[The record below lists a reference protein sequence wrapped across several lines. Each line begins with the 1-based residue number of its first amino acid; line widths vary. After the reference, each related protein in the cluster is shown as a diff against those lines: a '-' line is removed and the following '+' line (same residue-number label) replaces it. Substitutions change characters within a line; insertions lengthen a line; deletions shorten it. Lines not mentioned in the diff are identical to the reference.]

1 MQLGFCLPFAGS
13 WATPD
18 NQVTVARRAEE
29 LGYSS
34 LWVAQRL
41 LYPLE
46 PRNDYPSA
54 PGQPWPSPFE
64 RLVDPIV
71 TLAFVAGAT
80 RRIRLGTA
88 TLIAAY
94 VPPVVLAKQLATLDI
109 VSGGR
114 LDVGLSLGWSQD
126 EYEACG
132 VPFAE
137 RGARLDEYLRCLAAL
152 WSDDPVEF
160 SGRFY
165 SVPRSLFQPKPRQRP
180 RPPILVGGYAP
191 ATVRRA
197 ATLGDGYLGG
207 NVPLDRIA
215 PLVAELRAA
224 AADAGRDPSG
234 ASPAS
239 PRDPGSFRIVCRGS
253 VRLSDE
259 PLGDDDR
266 RPLWGSLDQIR
277 SDVARYRDA
286 GLDELF
292 FELNFDPALAAP
304 DADPKAS
311 MATAL
316 LLLEE
321 LAPAT

>member
-41 LYPLE
+41 FYPLE

-54 PGQPWPSPFE
+54 PGQPWPAPFQQV
-64 RLVDPIV
+64 VDPIV
-71 TLAFVAGAT
+71 TLAHVAGAT

-88 TLIAAY
+88 TLIAVY
-94 VPPVVLAKQLATLDI
+94 VAPVVLAKQLATLDI
-109 VSGGR
+109 VSEGR
-114 LDVGLSLGWSQD
+114 LDVGLGLGWSQD

-137 RGARLDEYLRCLAAL
+137 RGARLDEYLRCLHAL

-165 SVPRSLFQPKPRQRP
+165 SVPRSLFQPKPHQRP
-180 RPPILVGGYAP
+180 RPPLLVGGYAP

-207 NVPLDRIA
+207 NVPLISKLDPATI
-215 PLVAELRAA
+215 VA
-224 AADAGRDPSG
+224 
-234 ASPAS
+234 
-239 PRDPGSFRIVCRGS
+239 GSATPVSVKITGTQLGTVAS
-253 VRLSDE
+253 VRVNTVDRPPDSKSDKEITFTLNADDIKQAGQIEIKVVTADGIVSEATVINVSE
-259 PLGDDDR
+259 PTATD
-266 RPLWGSLDQIR
+266 
-277 SDVARYRDA
+277 
-286 GLDELF
+286 
-292 FELNFDPALAAP
+292 
-304 DADPKAS
+304 
-311 MATAL
+311 ATA
-316 LLLEE
+316 
-321 LAPAT
+321 PKR

>member
-1 MQLGFCLPFAGS
+1 MQLGFSLPFAGS
-13 WATPD
+13 WATPQ

-41 LYPLE
+41 FYPLE

-54 PGQPWPSPFE
+54 PGQPWPPPFQQV
-64 RLVDPIV
+64 VDPIV
-71 TLAFVAGAT
+71 TLAHVAGAT

-88 TLIAAY
+88 TLIPVY
-94 VPPVVLAKQLATLDI
+94 VSPVVLAKQLATLDI

-114 LDVGLSLGWSQD
+114 LDVGVGLGWSED

-132 VPFAE
+132 IPFKE
-137 RGARLDEYLRCLAAL
+137 RGARLDEYLRCLQAL

-165 SVPRSLFQPKPRQRP
+165 SVPRSLFQPKPLQRP

-207 NVPLDRIA
+207 NVPLARIV
-215 PLVAELRAA
+215 PLVDELRAA
-224 AADAGRDPSG
+224 AATAG
-234 ASPAS
+234 
-239 PRDPGSFRIVCRGS
+239 RDPGSFRIVCRGS

-259 PLGDDDR
+259 PLGEEDR
-266 RPLWGSLDQIR
+266 RPLWGSVDQIR

-292 FELNFDPALAAP
+292 FELNFDPGVAAP
-304 DADPKAS
+304 DADAKAS
-311 MATAL
+311 MDTAL

-321 LAPAT
+321 LAPSP

>member
-1 MQLGFCLPFAGS
+1 MQIGFSLPFAGP

-18 NQVTVARRAEE
+18 NQVTIALRAEE

-46 PRNDYPSA
+46 PRNDYPSN
-54 PGQPWPSPFE
+54 PGEPWPSPFE

-71 TLAFVAGAT
+71 TLAHVAGAT

-88 TLIAAY
+88 TLVPAYAA
-94 VPPVVLAKQLATLDI
+94 PVVLAKQLATLDVI
-109 VSGGR
+109 SRGR
-114 LDVGLSLGWSQD
+114 LDVGLSLGWSED

-132 VPFAE
+132 IPFRE
-137 RGARLDEYLRCLAAL
+137 RGARLDEYLRCLQAL
-152 WSDDPVEF
+152 WGDDPVEF
-160 SGRFY
+160 SGRYY
-165 SVPRSLFQPKPRQRP
+165 SVPRSLFQPKPHQRP
-180 RPPILVGGYAP
+180 RPPILIGGYAP

-207 NVPLDRIA
+207 NVPLARVV
-215 PLVAELRAA
+215 PLVAELRTA
-224 AADAGRDPSG
+224 AADAGREPDSL
-234 ASPAS
+234 
-239 PRDPGSFRIVCRGS
+239 RVVCRGA
-253 VRLSDE
+253 VRLLDE
-259 PLGDDDR
+259 PLAGDDR

-277 SDVARYRDA
+277 SDVARYEDA

-292 FELNFDPALAAP
+292 FELNFDPTVAGP
-304 DADPKAS
+304 GTDPKAS

-316 LLLEE
+316 LLLEA
-321 LAPAT
+321 LAPSP

>member
-1 MQLGFCLPFAGS
+1 MQLGFSLPFAGS

-41 LYPLE
+41 LYPTE

-54 PGQPWPSPFE
+54 PGQPWPAAFE
-64 RLVDPIV
+64 QVVDPIV
-71 TLAFVAGAT
+71 TLTHAAGVT

-88 TLIAAY
+88 TLLAVY
-94 VPPVVLAKQLATLDI
+94 VPPMVLAKQLATLDL
-109 VSGGR
+109 VSDGR

-126 EYEACG
+126 EYEAGG
-132 VPFAE
+132 VPFKE
-137 RGARLDEYLRCLAAL
+137 RGARLDEYLRCLQAL
-152 WSDDPVEF
+152 WADDPVEF

-165 SVPRSLFQPKPRQRP
+165 SVPRSLFRPKPRQRP
-180 RPPILVGGYAP
+180 RPPILVGGYAA

-197 ATLGDGYLGG
+197 ATLADGYLGG
-207 NVPLDRIA
+207 NVPLARIV
-215 PLVAELRAA
+215 PLVKELRAA
-224 AADAGRDPSG
+224 VADAG
-234 ASPAS
+234 
-239 PRDPGSFRIVCRGS
+239 RDPGSFRIVCRGV
-253 VRLSDE
+253 VRLLDE
-259 PLGDDDR
+259 PLGDGDR

-277 SDVARYRDA
+277 GDVARYRDA

-292 FELNFDPALAAP
+292 FELNFDATIGSV

-316 LLLEE
+316 HVLET
-321 LAPAT
+321 LAPQG

>member
-1 MQLGFCLPFAGS
+1 MNLGFSLPAAGS

-34 LWVAQRL
+34 LWGFQRL
-41 LYPLE
+41 LYPAD
-46 PRNDYPSA
+46 PRDDYPSA
-54 PGQPWPSPFE
+54 LGQPWPAAFE
-64 RLVDPIV
+64 QVVDPIV
-71 TLAFVAGAT
+71 TLAHVAGT
-80 RRIRLGTA
+80 TSRIRLGTA
-88 TLIAAY
+88 TLIAVYAA
-94 VPPVVLAKQLATLDI
+94 PVVLAKQLATLD
-109 VSGGR
+109 VVADGR

-132 VPFAE
+132 VPFSE
-137 RGARLDEYLRCLAAL
+137 RGARLDEYIRCLQAL

-165 SVPRSLFQPKPRQRP
+165 SVPRSMFLPKPRQRP
-180 RPPILVGGYAP
+180 GPPILVGGYAP

-197 ATLGDGYLGG
+197 ATLADGYVGG
-207 NVPLDRIA
+207 NVPLARVV

-224 AADAGRDPSG
+224 AAAAGRDPS
-234 ASPAS
+234 SL
-239 PRDPGSFRIVCRGS
+239 RIVSRGA
-253 VRLSDE
+253 VRLFDE
-259 PLGDDDR
+259 PVIDDDR

-277 SDVARYRDA
+277 ADVSSYRDA

-292 FELNFDPALAAP
+292 FELNFDPTIGRR
-304 DADPKAS
+304 DADPKAA

-316 LLLEE
+316 HFLEA
-321 LAPAT
+321 LAP

>member
-34 LWVAQRL
+34 LWTAQRL
-41 LYPLE
+41 LFPLE

-54 PGQPWPSPFE
+54 PGGPWPAPFE
-64 RLVDPIV
+64 HVVDPIV
-71 TLAFVAGAT
+71 SLAHVAGVT

-88 TLIAAY
+88 TLLALY
-94 VPPVVLAKQLATLDI
+94 VPPVVLAKQLATLDA
-109 VSGGR
+109 VCDGR

-132 VPFAE
+132 VPFRE
-137 RGARLDEYLRCLAAL
+137 RGARLDEYLRCLHAL
-152 WSDDPVEF
+152 WGPDPVEF

-180 RPPILVGGYAP
+180 RPPILVGGYAE

-207 NVPLDRIA
+207 NVPLA
-215 PLVAELRAA
+215 NVEPLVGRLRSAT
-224 AADAGRDPSG
+224 ADAGREPS
-234 ASPAS
+234 AL
-239 PRDPGSFRIVCRGS
+239 RIVCRGA
-253 VRLSDE
+253 VRLSDS
-259 PLGDDDR
+259 PQPGDDR
-266 RPLWGSLDQIR
+266 RPLWGSVDQIR
-277 SDVARYRDA
+277 GDVARYRDA

-292 FELNFDPALAAP
+292 FELNFDPQIGSP

-316 LLLEE
+316 RLLEA
-321 LAPAT
+321 LAPG

>member
-34 LWVAQRL
+34 LWLAQRL
-41 LYPLE
+41 LYPTE
-46 PRNDYPSA
+46 PRDDYPSA
-54 PGQPWPSPFE
+54 PGQPWPAPFE
-64 RLVDPIV
+64 QVVDPIV
-71 TLAFVAGAT
+71 TLSHVAGVT
-80 RRIRLGTA
+80 GRIRLGTA

-94 VPPVVLAKQLATLDI
+94 VPPVVLAKQLATLDL
-109 VSGGR
+109 VSDGR
-114 LDVGLSLGWSQD
+114 LDVGLAVGWSED

-132 VPFAE
+132 VSWKE
-137 RGARLDEYLRCLAAL
+137 RGARLDEYLRCLHAL
-152 WSDDPVEF
+152 WGDDPVEF

-165 SVPRSLFQPKPRQRP
+165 SVPRSVFRPKPRQRP
-180 RPPILVGGYAP
+180 RPPILIGGYAA

-207 NVPLDRIA
+207 NVPLARVV
-215 PLVAELRAA
+215 PLVKELRAA
-224 AADAGRDPSG
+224 AAAAGRDPG
-234 ASPAS
+234 A
-239 PRDPGSFRIVCRGS
+239 FRIVCRGA
-253 VRLSDE
+253 VRLVDE
-259 PLGDDDR
+259 PLEGDDR

-277 SDVARYRDA
+277 ADVARYRDA

-292 FELNFDPALAAP
+292 FELNFDPTIGSV

-316 LLLEE
+316 HLLEQ
-321 LAPAT
+321 LAPPG

>member
-1 MQLGFCLPFAGS
+1 MRLGFSLPFAGS

-41 LYPLE
+41 LYPTQ

-54 PGQPWPSPFE
+54 PGQPWPTAFE
-64 RLVDPIV
+64 EVVDPIV
-71 TLAFVAGAT
+71 TLAHVAGAT

-88 TLIAAY
+88 TLIAVY
-94 VPPVVLAKQLATLDI
+94 VAPVVLAKQLATLAV

-132 VPFAE
+132 VPFTE
-137 RGARLDEYLRCLAAL
+137 RGARLDEYLRCLQAL

-165 SVPRSLFQPKPRQRP
+165 TVPRSLCRPKPQQRP

-207 NVPLDRIA
+207 NVPLARVV
-215 PLVAELRAA
+215 PLVEELRAA
-224 AADAGRDPSG
+224 AAAAGRDP
-234 ASPAS
+234 ASL
-239 PRDPGSFRIVCRGS
+239 RIVCRGS
-253 VRLSDE
+253 VRLFDE
-259 PLGDDDR
+259 PLAGDDR

-277 SDVARYRDA
+277 TDVARYRDA

-292 FELNFDPALAAP
+292 FELNFDPAVGAP

-321 LAPAT
+321 LAPSR

>member
-34 LWVAQRL
+34 LWLAQRL
-41 LYPLE
+41 IYPSD

-54 PGQPWPSPFE
+54 LGQPWPVAFE
-64 RLVDPIV
+64 QVVDPIV
-71 TLAFVAGAT
+71 TLTHVAGVT
-80 RRIRLGTA
+80 SRIRLGTA

-94 VPPVVLAKQLATLDI
+94 VPPVVLAKQLATLDL
-109 VSGGR
+109 VSDGR

-126 EYEACG
+126 EYEVCG
-132 VPFAE
+132 VPFQE
-137 RGARLDEYLRCLAAL
+137 RGARLDEYLRCIHAL
-152 WSDDPVEF
+152 WGDDPVEF

-165 SVPRSLFQPKPRQRP
+165 SVPRASFLPKPRQRP
-180 RPPILVGGYAP
+180 RPPILIGGYAA

-207 NVPLDRIA
+207 NVPLARIA
-215 PLVAELRAA
+215 PLVGELRAA
-224 AADAGRDPSG
+224 AADAGREAG
-234 ASPAS
+234 E
-239 PRDPGSFRIVCRGS
+239 FRIVCRGA
-253 VRLSDE
+253 VRHLDE
-259 PLGDDDR
+259 PLEGDDR

-277 SDVARYRDA
+277 TDVDRYRDA

-292 FELNFDPALAAP
+292 FELNFDPTIGSVG
-304 DADPKAS
+304 ADPKAS
-311 MATAL
+311 MEVAL
-316 LLLEE
+316 HLLES
-321 LAPAT
+321 LAPHA

>member
-54 PGQPWPSPFE
+54 PGQPWPSPFQ

-71 TLAFVAGAT
+71 TLAHVAGAT

-88 TLIAAY
+88 TLIAVY
-94 VPPVVLAKQLATLDI
+94 VPPVVLAKQLATLDV

-114 LDVGLSLGWSQD
+114 LGVGVSLGWSQD

-132 VPFAE
+132 VPFRE
-137 RGARLDEYLRCLAAL
+137 RGARLDEYLRCLQAL
-152 WSDDPVEF
+152 WGDDPVEF

-165 SVPRSLFQPKPRQRP
+165 TVPRSVFRPKPHQRP

-197 ATLGDGYLGG
+197 AALGDGYLGG
-207 NVPLDRIA
+207 NVPLARVV
-215 PLVAELRAA
+215 PLVGELRAA
-224 AADAGRDPSG
+224 ASSAGRDP
-234 ASPAS
+234 ATL
-239 PRDPGSFRIVCRGS
+239 RIVCRGS
-253 VRLSDE
+253 VRLFDQS
-259 PLGDDDR
+259 LSDDDR

-277 SDVARYRDA
+277 ADVARYRDA

-292 FELNFDPALAAP
+292 FELNFDPTIAAA

-316 LLLEE
+316 HRLE
-321 LAPAT
+321 